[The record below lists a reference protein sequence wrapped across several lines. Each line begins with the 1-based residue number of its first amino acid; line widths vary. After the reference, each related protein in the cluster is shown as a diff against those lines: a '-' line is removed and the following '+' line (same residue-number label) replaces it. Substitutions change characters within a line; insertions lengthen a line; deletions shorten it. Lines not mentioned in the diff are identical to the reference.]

1 MGGKRQLRTG
11 TKSDYLYYQCT
22 GHAPLTVGRTR
33 RCPAKLVRA
42 ERLDRVVWQA
52 LEQLLQ
58 NPRVIPHLHQ
68 TWAEAKQQNLSGLEA
83 QQAQLLQRR
92 QRLERQ
98 DQRLLDAYQAEIIT
112 LHELQARRQKL
123 TAAVQRIEQE
133 SQQLAHTQQ
142 QSVHWQQVIDNAAT
156 FRQLLGENLE
166 QLSFEAQQTIAQ
178 CLISKVV
185 VTGEEVDIHFILPF
199 ESTPQVAQRP
209 PREPEG
215 TPGHFYRLRLA
226 HFQMPFIA
234 RARPASLQLIGIIL
248 PKLQTPLTDGFMG
261 HRDTTLVQ
269 EFLHVTIAQG
279 EAIVEPD
286 PMADDLARKAVV
298 LVARGVGRRSHA
310 WLPILGFI

>member
-1 MGGKRQLRTG
+1 
-11 TKSDYLYYQCT
+11 
-22 GHAPLTVGRTR
+22 LTVGRTR

-42 ERLDRVVWQA
+42 ERLDRVVWQG

-58 NPRVIPHLHQ
+58 NPRVIPLLHQ

-83 QQAQLLQRR
+83 QQAQLLQRW

-123 TAAVQRIEQE
+123 AAAVQRIEQE

-156 FRQLLGENLE
+156 FRQLLGENLK

-199 ESTPQVAQRP
+199 ESTPQIAQRP

-215 TPGHFYRLRLA
+215 TPGHFYRFRLA
-226 HFQMPFIA
+226 HFEVPLVSWLS
-234 RARPASLQLIGIIL
+234 ASMLQLIGVVL
-248 PKLQTPLTDGFMG
+248 PTLQTPLADSLMG
-261 HRDTTLVQ
+261 DVDTTFEQ
-269 EFLHVTIAQG
+269 QFLHVAVAQG
-279 EAIVEPD
+279 EAIIEPD
-286 PMADDLARKAVV
+286 AMANDLARKAVV
-298 LVARGVGRRSHA
+298 LVAFRVSGWRHI
-310 WLPILGFI
+310 WLPIGGSGGS